1 MKKDHPSERGHIVAI
16 GGGGFA
22 ADPPNLA
29 IDRYLLSL
37 ARRARPNVGFLAT
50 ATGDLPGYVARFL
63 AVYAGLG
70 CRPSALPLFTHTPDV
85 AGWVRSQD
93 VIFVGGGN
101 TRSML
106 AVWREWGL
114 PDLLREAHA
123 AGTVLAGQ
131 SAGAICWFEQG
142 VTDSWAGPLRPLDC
156 LRFLPGSC
164 CPHYD
169 GEAER
174 KPAYRG
180 FVEGGTLTAGV
191 AIDDGAAVHYMG
203 GERARVLAWREN
215 AGAWQVASAP
225 GGVREERLEPEWLEP
240 VTPDWPVG

>member
-1 MKKDHPSERGHIVAI
+1 MTERTDAEHGHIVAI

-37 ARRARPNVGFLAT
+37 ARRTLPNVGFIAT
-50 ATGDLPGYVARFL
+50 ATGDLPAYVARFL
-63 AVYAGLG
+63 AVYAGLD
-70 CRPSALPLFTHTPDV
+70 CRPSALPFFSHTPDV
-85 AGWVRSQD
+85 AAWVRDQD
-93 VIFVGGGN
+93 VIFAGGGN

-142 VTDSWAGPLRPLDC
+142 VTDSWAGPLQPLDC
-156 LRFLPGSC
+156 LGFLPGSC

-180 FVEGGTLTAGV
+180 FVRDATMRPGV
-191 AIDDGAAVHYMG
+191 AVDDGAAVHYTG
-203 GERARVLAWREN
+203 GELARVLAWREN
-215 AGAWQVASAP
+215 AAAWRVTPA
-225 GGVREERLEPEWLEP
+225 GGEAREERLEPTRLEAF
-240 VTPDWPVG
+240 VPDWPVG